1 MKPLFLLAVACGG
14 PAAAQASDPVPV
26 CVGHDRLAPFNGL
39 YAVTGQYVPL
49 YLAGYTTAAALHLVQ
64 GERVRVKAVGQR
76 WVQVTRKYKDYFISR
91 QFVTF
96 PDDLKEIP
104 DSVTVPRDATTGLI
118 RYTGDVPVLGSSQ
131 AELMGRAKV

>member
-1 MKPLFLLAVACGG
+1 M
-14 PAAAQASDPVPV
+14 
-26 CVGHDRLAPFNGL
+26 
-39 YAVTGQYVPL
+39 
-49 YLAGYTTAAALHLVQ
+49 
-64 GERVRVKAVGQR
+64 RVKAVGQR